1 MSGIRVKWWQWR
13 IYQVTNACASSHRQ
27 SSYQW
32 RVDNDLSIN
41 LGLSTMTCDS
51 QSTQHGN
58 ILIVTGNKVSKIEA
72 NTRGF
77 YINITVKYIALPL
90 ATKYL
95 SKQNHQIKPLST
107 QLTSV
112 FHFYWYFHFIFFI
125 LYSNVNVYVQ
135 NKHLT
140 FFTLRLFAL
149 L

>member
-1 MSGIRVKWWQWR
+1 MTNISTISKTKLFTLGPGN
-13 IYQVTNACASSHRQ
+13 VTP
-27 SSYQW
+27 
-32 RVDNDLSIN
+32 V
-41 LGLSTMTCDS
+41 STKLLTCDS

-112 FHFYWYFHFIFFI
+112 FHFY
-125 LYSNVNVYVQ
+125 
-135 NKHLT
+135 
-140 FFTLRLFAL
+140 
-149 L
+149 